1 MAKQALYMED
11 ARRRYVEDGLSLDA
25 IVGLLGK
32 KISRKTLYNWK
43 DQYGWDAK
51 RKAFLEQHQDL
62 KLQLI
67 QLAQQVFNEAKA
79 NPTGKNIK
87 RMLLMFAAVDK
98 YGDASLLT
106 KDQTPDQ
113 KEKLKNLY
121 SPELLEHI
129 QKVIYGLK

>member
-1 MAKQALYMED
+1 MAKQAIYMDE
-11 ARRRYVEDGLSLDA
+11 ARRRYVEEGLSLDA
-25 IVGLLGK
+25 IVGLLGN

-43 DQYGWDAK
+43 VEYDWDAK

-67 QLAQQVFNEAKA
+67 QLAQQVFNDTKA

-98 YGDASLLT
+98 YGGDSNLLNGATTPEQGDAKKMLTTESMEFIKSL
-106 KDQTPDQ
+106 
-113 KEKLKNLY
+113 
-121 SPELLEHI
+121 
-129 QKVIYGLK
+129 YGLK